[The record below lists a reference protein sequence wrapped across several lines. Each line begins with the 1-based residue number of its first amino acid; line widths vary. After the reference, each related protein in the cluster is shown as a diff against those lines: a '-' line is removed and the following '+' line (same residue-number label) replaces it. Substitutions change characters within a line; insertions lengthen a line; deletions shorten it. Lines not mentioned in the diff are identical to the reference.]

1 MKITPN
7 GVALFA
13 AIEMARKEKKNQ
25 KCDLLQTELTV
36 APKMLS
42 LEHFVEIFPLEVG
55 VRDRIVAFTKNL
67 GKANIDGVTVAL
79 FFGGDECAEY
89 VKADLREKGFVNG
102 AAMAL
107 LLFRLLMP
115 IKIKKAKKGEGYSGL
130 YVNNGAEVIFTHLQL
145 LCGNA
150 DIIEAGPVFFTC
162 YGYIIS
168 SCEKRIYGP
177 VLEEQVVSE
186 IIYGACARIGA
197 VDCRKILSPL
207 HFIKR

>member
-13 AIEMARKEKKNQ
+13 AVEMARKEKKNQ
-25 KCDLLQTELTV
+25 KCDLLQAELIV

-42 LEHFVEIFPLEVG
+42 LERFAEIFPLEAG
-55 VRDRIVAFTKNL
+55 VKDRVAAFTKNL

-107 LLFRLLMP
+107 LLFRLLLP
-115 IKIKKAKKGEGYSGL
+115 IKIKKEKKGEGYSGL
-130 YVNNGAEVIFTHLQL
+130 YFNNGAEVIFTHLQL

-150 DIIEAGPVFFTC
+150 DILEAGPMFFTR

-177 VLEEQVVSE
+177 VLEEQAVSSL
-186 IIYGACARIGA
+186 IYGACARRGV

-207 HFIKR
+207 HFVKK